1 MFEKLSA
8 ALARDRIARKLAEG
22 QILIDYGHL
31 REAISLYTNLA
42 SYSKRTLGLRNPTTT
57 DCLKGAARAYEACGN
72 YKNSISLR
80 GAVLSILE
88 DSQGPDEVATLSA
101 RRDLGRALLNAAIPE
116 RAVPVLER
124 VVRDNARLL
133 AVTHPLRLQ
142 CQDSLGEAYS
152 ESKDGVKAVELLK
165 TTLRDYELSLGPKGP
180 LTTQCRTH
188 LGSAYRVLGEY
199 DRAVSTLT
207 QALNEFIEAVGPDHV
222 DTLLCRSRL
231 ALTHVSA
238 RYPDALELVTR
249 THAAFE
255 RAFGADDYRTLNEAT
270 HLATARQQAGDR
282 EGVITL
288 LEATLALS
296 EQALGRT
303 HPRTWMV
310 RDKLAASYRSF
321 NRPELAV
328 ELLDRCCASLESSPV
343 GDPVQQLQGRM
354 RLTQA
359 LMHAG
364 DLARCLDESQRLL
377 EDTERILGRTDSGTI
392 TARSNLAM
400 VHLNLDHP
408 HEAIGLLEDALVDST
423 SALGASDRLT
433 LRIIECLEKARA
445 SVAQDSSNS

>member
-42 SYSKRTLGLRNPTTT
+42 SYSKRTLGLRNPTTA

-165 TTLRDYELSLGPKGP
+165 TTLRDYELSLGPKDP

-231 ALTHVSA
+231 ARTHVSA
-238 RYPDALELVTR
+238 RYPDALELVACR
-249 THAAFE
+249 
-255 RAFGADDYRTLNEAT
+255 
-270 HLATARQQAGDR
+270 
-282 EGVITL
+282 
-288 LEATLALS
+288 
-296 EQALGRT
+296 
-303 HPRTWMV
+303 
-310 RDKLAASYRSF
+310 
-321 NRPELAV
+321 
-328 ELLDRCCASLESSPV
+328 
-343 GDPVQQLQGRM
+343 
-354 RLTQA
+354 
-359 LMHAG
+359 
-364 DLARCLDESQRLL
+364 
-377 EDTERILGRTDSGTI
+377 
-392 TARSNLAM
+392 
-400 VHLNLDHP
+400 
-408 HEAIGLLEDALVDST
+408 
-423 SALGASDRLT
+423 
-433 LRIIECLEKARA
+433 
-445 SVAQDSSNS
+445 